1 MNEIEKLR
9 NIVVMLGNQV
19 ALSRYQI
26 AILEGETEA
35 YAFTQ
40 LQTALLSMLAMLE
53 EVDLEDI
60 TQEDLQSIEESAVS
74 LVRSLS
80 LGRSFN

>member
-1 MNEIEKLR
+1 MHETEKLR

-19 ALSRYQI
+19 ALNRYQI
-26 AILEGETEA
+26 ALLEGETDA

-53 EVDLEDI
+53 EIDLEDI
-60 TQEDLQSIEESAVS
+60 AQEDLQSVEESAIS
-74 LVRSLS
+74 LVQSLN
-80 LGRSFN
+80 LGRLPN